1 MTREARA
8 VPVRCLLAA
17 FVLMQPR
24 VSSTELVAVQHPE
37 GVVHGFL
44 VLRTLAG
51 ETLADGDLIQTARGN
66 RVTTRL
72 VFHFRDG
79 SLHDETAVFTQRREF
94 RLVSDHLV
102 QRGPAFPQA
111 LDAMVDAT
119 NGHVV
124 VRYTDDG
131 KEKIEDQRMKVPL
144 DLANGLVPTLLK
156 NLRPD
161 APPSK
166 VSMLAA
172 TPKPRLVTLEI
183 ERAGED
189 AFAVGESSRKATHY
203 VVKVHIG
210 GVTGLLA
217 PLVGKQPPDTSV
229 WILHG
234 EAPAFVR
241 SEGPLYVGGPVW
253 RIDLVSLTWPTAAQA
268 TGSH

>member
-17 FVLMQPR
+17 LVLMQPR
-24 VSSTELVAVQHPE
+24 VSSTEPVAVRQTE

-44 VLRTLAG
+44 ILRTLAG
-51 ETLADGDLIQTARGN
+51 ETLADGDLIQTVRGN

-79 SLHDETAVFTQRREF
+79 SLHDETTVFTQRREF

-102 QRGPAFPQA
+102 QRGPTFPHA
-111 LDAMVDAT
+111 LDARVDAT

-131 KEKIEDQRMKVPL
+131 KEKIEDERMKVPR

-183 ERAGED
+183 QRAGED
-189 AFAVGESSRKATHY
+189 AFSVGGSSRKATRY
-203 VVKVHIG
+203 VVKVQIG
-210 GVTGLLA
+210 GVAGLLA
-217 PLVGKQPPDTSV
+217 PLVGQQPPDTSI

-253 RIDLVSLTWPTAAQA
+253 RIDLVSPAWPAAAQA

>member
-1 MTREARA
+1 
-8 VPVRCLLAA
+8 LAA

-24 VSSTELVAVQHPE
+24 VSSTEPVAVRQTE

-44 VLRTLAG
+44 ILRTLAG
-51 ETLADGDLIQTARGN
+51 ETLADGDLIQTVRGN

-79 SLHDETAVFTQRREF
+79 SLHDETTVFTQRREF

-102 QRGPAFPQA
+102 QRGPTFPHA
-111 LDAMVDAT
+111 LDARVDAT
-119 NGHVV
+119 NGHVA

-131 KEKIEDQRMKVPL
+131 KEKIEDERMKVPR

-161 APPSK
+161 APPSQ

-172 TPKPRLVTLEI
+172 TPQPRLVTLEI
-183 ERAGED
+183 QRAGED
-189 AFAVGESSRKATHY
+189 AFSVGGSSRKATRY
-203 VVKVHIG
+203 VVKVQIG
-210 GVTGLLA
+210 GVAGLLA

-253 RIDLVSLTWPTAAQA
+253 RIDLVSPAWPTAAQA